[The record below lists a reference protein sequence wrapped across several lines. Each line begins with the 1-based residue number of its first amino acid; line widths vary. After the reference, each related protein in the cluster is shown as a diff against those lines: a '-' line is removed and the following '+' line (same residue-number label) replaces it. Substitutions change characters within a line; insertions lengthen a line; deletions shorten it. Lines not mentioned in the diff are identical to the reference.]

1 MIKKIHQMT
10 IVEFLILKI
19 KKKKEL
25 FSIIIFLSLIT
36 SIIIFFFQPRTLI
49 IIKSLQ
55 PLSKLSDTNVIF
67 KKTNQDPKTVLEEYM
82 FILRT
87 GILKSNFYNI
97 LRSNKKLTEDEI
109 IKSYDNFSTFRTV
122 LNFDNKRLKFAAPL
136 YRFTFKKKLNF
147 AEASVFIFNKE
158 KKIKELTGE
167 SNEYLIEN
175 LSILTELVKHR
186 ILTFFTYSINL
197 SETDHLNRKFN
208 VFELKGLDEADSFL
222 ITKSKF
228 NLTEEAL
235 RNFIED
241 YGKHSGAFV
250 EGIDD
255 YRYEIEEY
263 KFYEIIFVIVFI
275 FSLIFYL
282 FHLFNLK
289 IEISKK
295 LK

>member
-25 FSIIIFLSLIT
+25 FSIIIFLSLIA
-36 SIIIFFFQPRTLI
+36 SIIVFFFQPRTLI

-67 KKTNQDPKTVLEEYM
+67 KKTNQDPETVLEEYM

-97 LRSNKKLTEDEI
+97 FRNNKKLTEDEI
-109 IKSYDNFSTFRTV
+109 IKLHDNFSTFRTKMI
-122 LNFDNKRLKFAAPL
+122 FDNRRLKFGSPL
-136 YRFTFKKKLNF
+136 YQFFYKKKLNF
-147 AEASVFIFNKE
+147 AEASAFIFNKE

-197 SETDHLNRKFN
+197 SETDDLNRKFN
-208 VFELKGLDEADSFL
+208 VFELKGLDEAESFL

-235 RNFIED
+235 RNFVED
-241 YGKHSGAFV
+241 YGKHSGAFI
-250 EGIDD
+250 EGIDE
-255 YRYEIEEY
+255 YKYEIEEY

-295 LK
+295 LR